1 MKFATLAASL
11 LLSTFAA
18 TPLLAQKFDQGTLT
32 ITHPWARPT
41 PPGLTVSAMYFS
53 IKNHGNAAD
62 RLIGWSSPVAGRTE
76 LHETRME
83 GGMAKMRPVESVTI
97 PAQGTIKAE
106 PGGLHV
112 MLLDLKQ
119 PLEVG
124 KKIPVTLKFE
134 RAGEVKVEAAI
145 EDPRKSAS
153 DDHSH
158 H

>member
-1 MKFATLAASL
+1 MKLATLAASL
-11 LLSTFAA
+11 LISSLAA
-18 TPLLAQKFDQGTLT
+18 APLLAHQFDQGNLT

-41 PPGLTVSAMYFS
+41 PPGLKVSAVYFS
-53 IKNHGNAAD
+53 IKNRGNVAD
-62 RLIGWSSPVAGRTE
+62 RLVGGSSPVAGRTE

-83 GGMAKMRPVESVTI
+83 GGMAMMRPVESVTI
-97 PAQGTIKAE
+97 PAQGTVKAE
-106 PGGLHV
+106 PGGLHI

-134 RAGEVKVEAAI
+134 RAGEVKVEAVV
-145 EDPRKSAS
+145 EDTRKSA
-153 DDHSH
+153 DTDHSH